1 MYYSIKADVLERLFF
16 LRTAL
21 FCVFSVFLF
30 LASFPLACHAL
41 SLCLPCPCSLPATCL
56 HINRTIGQRWW
67 VFLFCAPC
75 LSFQGIIFFYSPACL
90 VPAPCLPCACTLPA
104 LCLHP
109 ACLVPA
115 PCLLCPCS
123 LCALFLRMVG
133 DGIARLVVNGRYR
146 AMCCCEEGV
155 G

>member
-1 MYYSIKADVLERLFF
+1 MFYRVKADVLERLFF

-41 SLCLPCPCSLPATCL
+41 SLCLPCAY
-56 HINRTIGQRWW
+56 
-67 VFLFCAPC
+67 A
-75 LSFQGIIFFYSPACL
+75 
-90 VPAPCLPCACTLPA
+90 LPA
-104 LCLHP
+104 LCLRSACHVPALYLPCPCSLLALSLLP
-109 ACLVPA
+109 ACHAPA

-146 AMCCCEEGV
+146 AMCCCERV
-155 G
+155 